1 MTLTP
6 EALAEQRLAEL
17 ITLNELGLVVSST
30 LDRDELIE
38 RALQAVTR
46 HLRFDRALIM
56 LVDPARNVLTDGRSV
71 GGSSE
76 MAARIAELE
85 LPVDLED
92 GLLSRIARSAGP
104 LLFRDVD

>member
-56 LVDPARNVLTDGRSV
+56 RPRRPS
-71 GGSSE
+71 
-76 MAARIAELE
+76 
-85 LPVDLED
+85 
-92 GLLSRIARSAGP
+92 
-104 LLFRDVD
+104 